1 MEFLLKITEN
11 DFRMSEDLLK
21 YTTLEEIEVIR
32 RICQKIGKT
41 KICSKVDKQN
51 VSLRR
56 GVLLYRKG
64 GGNIE

>member
-32 RICQKIGKT
+32 RICQDIGQRKRKIKNQ
-41 KICSKVDKQN
+41 KN
-51 VSLRR
+51 
-56 GVLLYRKG
+56 
-64 GGNIE
+64 